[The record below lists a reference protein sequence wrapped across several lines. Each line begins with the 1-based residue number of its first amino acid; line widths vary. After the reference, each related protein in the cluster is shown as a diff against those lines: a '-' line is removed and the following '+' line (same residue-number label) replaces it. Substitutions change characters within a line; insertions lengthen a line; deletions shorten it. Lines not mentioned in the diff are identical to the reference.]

1 MDCPGPITHTR
12 PGVCSQR
19 ENRMLKSDQ
28 QSVVSSAWENAPS
41 DAGTLI
47 LEPVDMT
54 EGL

>member
-12 PGVCSQR
+12 PGACSQR